1 MPIFD
6 DSFIAPLGFI
16 DSYDERMTAFSAA
29 SAVLRA
35 IPHLMHEMEK
45 DGLIKP
51 LHHRTVFEAEAFIV
65 DFINDIP
72 SLSKHDVEKRYDL
85 IHQTE
90 Q

>member
-6 DSFIAPLGFI
+6 DRYGN
-16 DSYDERMTAFSAA
+16 
-29 SAVLRA
+29 
-35 IPHLMHEMEK
+35 LMHMHELT
-45 DGLIKP
+45 GFTVASLRLIPELWNLVKFP
-51 LHHRTVFEAEAFIV
+51 RRWTVFEAEAFIV